1 MLANTDIVIIKA
13 AATCIAAIC
22 VIELPSGMWNDI
34 LDLLQANANSDD
46 LNVRLASVLTL
57 GFICEDIDPK
67 YLSEDQ
73 LNLILPAVLSNII
86 PGQIQLTQIAM
97 KAFGRAAPITEK
109 NFKV

>member
-1 MLANTDIVIIKA
+1 
-13 AATCIAAIC
+13 

-67 YLSEDQ
+67 YLSED
-73 LNLILPAVLSNII
+73 
-86 PGQIQLTQIAM
+86 
-97 KAFGRAAPITEK
+97 
-109 NFKV
+109 